1 MKASWS
7 KYVQDVQVEWVGT
20 EIGKSAAKCL
30 SVIFFFLKE
39 FVGWEGHKGAN
50 KYISNFP
57 E

>member
-1 MKASWS
+1 M
-7 KYVQDVQVEWVGT
+7 GT
-20 EIGKSAAKCL
+20 EIAKSVAKYL
-30 SVIFFFLKE
+30 SVIFFLKE

>member
-1 MKASWS
+1 M
-7 KYVQDVQVEWVGT
+7 GT
-20 EIGKSAAKCL
+20 EAATSAATSL
-30 SVIFFFLKE
+30 SVVLFFKE